1 MKKNILTSLLFMVA
15 MLLQAQTIDV
25 NGTKM
30 LANQNNSFPLWLS
43 SGSSVSPEYPVFSIS
58 AIEFSIVESVEGSNM
73 VFSRVL
79 EITETQTVPEGTTWK
94 IESVQT
100 ANQEDYIT
108 QADLDAA
115 NSALADASAN
125 VADLES
131 QLETAMLNQE
141 DGITQVDVDSV
152 QADLDAAN
160 SALAD
165 ASANVADLESQ
176 LETAMLNQE
185 DGIGQD
191 DVDAAYADGAASVTP
206 LYQVGDMVEG
216 GIVFYVD
223 ATGEHGLVAAQED
236 LEGTYEWGCYLQSV
250 SGADSQWIGSG
261 LQNTMDI
268 TNQGCATENGG
279 VTAAQA
285 ALDAEIN
292 GYSDWYLPSRDEL
305 YQMYLNIGQGGL
317 NANNIGGFS
326 NDFYWSSSEFNSSYA
341 WPVFFFDGTTYFNY
355 KYGPDRV
362 RVIRAF

>member
-15 MLLQAQTIDV
+15 MLLQAQTIDI

-58 AIEFSIVESVEGSNM
+58 AIEFSIVASVEGSNM

-100 ANQEDYIT
+100 AN
-108 QADLDAA
+108 
-115 NSALADASAN
+115 
-125 VADLES
+125 ES
-131 QLETAMLNQE
+131 FNDSLIVLSQQL
-141 DGITQVDVDSV
+141 DSV
-152 QADLDAAN
+152 
-160 SALAD
+160 
-165 ASANVADLESQ
+165 
-176 LETAMLNQE
+176 LN
-185 DGIGQD
+185 
-191 DVDAAYADGAASVTP
+191 APCTP
-206 LYQVGDMVEG
+206 LYQVGDMLEG

-236 LEGTYEWGCYLQSV
+236 LEGTYEWGCYNQSV
-250 SGADSQWIGSG
+250 SGADSKWIGSG

-268 TNQGCATENGG
+268 TNQGCETEDGG
-279 VTAAQA
+279 ITAAQA

-292 GYSDWYLPSRDEL
+292 SYSDWYLPSVGEL
-305 YQMYLNIGQGGL
+305 QIMYLSIANGSYLDNIG
-317 NANNIGGFS
+317 
-326 NDFYWSSSEFNSSYA
+326 DFQNVYYWSSSVYSSYNA
-341 WPVFFFDGTTYFNY
+341 WYVYFGSGYTSSNY
-355 KYGPDRV
+355 KSYTYRV

>member
-100 ANQEDYIT
+100 ANQSFNDS
-108 QADLDAA
+108 L
-115 NSALADASAN
+115 N
-125 VADLES
+125 VLSE
-131 QLETAMLNQE
+131 QL
-141 DGITQVDVDSV
+141 DSV
-152 QADLDAAN
+152 
-160 SALAD
+160 
-165 ASANVADLESQ
+165 
-176 LETAMLNQE
+176 LN
-185 DGIGQD
+185 
-191 DVDAAYADGAASVTP
+191 APCTP
-206 LYQVGDMVEG
+206 LYQVGDMLEG

-223 ATGEHGLVAAQED
+223 ETGQHGLVAAQED
-236 LEGTYEWGCYLQSV
+236 LEGTYEWGCYQQSV

-268 TNQGCATENGG
+268 TNQGCATQNGG
-279 VTAAQA
+279 ITAAQA

-292 GYSDWYLPSRDEL
+292 GYSDWCLPSLAEL
-305 YQMYLNIGQGGL
+305 YTMYITIGQGSENG
-317 NANNIGGFS
+317 NVGGFS
-326 NDFYWSSSEFNSSYA
+326 NSYYWSSSENGLNYA
-341 WPVFFFDGTTYFNY
+341 WNVDFYNGDTGNFF
-355 KYGPDRV
+355 KYITGRV

>member
-1 MKKNILTSLLFMVA
+1 MKKNVLTSLLFMVA

-30 LANQNNSFPLWLS
+30 LANENNSFPLWLS

-58 AIEFSIVESVEGSNM
+58 AIEFSIVESLEGSNM

-100 ANQEDYIT
+100 AN
-108 QADLDAA
+108 
-115 NSALADASAN
+115 
-125 VADLES
+125 ES
-131 QLETAMLNQE
+131 FNDSLIVLSQQL
-141 DGITQVDVDSV
+141 DSV
-152 QADLDAAN
+152 
-160 SALAD
+160 
-165 ASANVADLESQ
+165 
-176 LETAMLNQE
+176 LN
-185 DGIGQD
+185 
-191 DVDAAYADGAASVTP
+191 APCTP
-206 LYQVGDMVEG
+206 LYQLGDMVEG

-236 LEGTYEWGCYLQSV
+236 LEGTYEWGCYGEFV
-250 SGADSQWIGSG
+250 DGADSKWIGSG

-268 TNQGCATENGG
+268 TIQGCTTQNGSI
-279 VTAAQA
+279 TAAQA
-285 ALDAEIN
+285 ALDAELN

-317 NANNIGGFS
+317 NANNNIG
-326 NDFYWSSSEFNSSYA
+326 DFQNSWYWSSSESNNVYA
-341 WPVFFFDGTTYFNY
+341 WVVNFNNGVTNNLGKGTTY
-355 KYGPDRV
+355 RV

>member
-108 QADLDAA
+108 
-115 NSALADASAN
+115 
-125 VADLES
+125 
-131 QLETAMLNQE
+131 
-141 DGITQVDVDSV
+141 

>member
-58 AIEFSIVESVEGSNM
+58 AIEFSIVASVEGSNM

-100 ANQEDYIT
+100 ANDSFN
-108 QADLDAA
+108 DSL
-115 NSALADASAN
+115 SVL
-125 VADLES
+125 S
-131 QLETAMLNQE
+131 QQL
-141 DGITQVDVDSV
+141 DSV
-152 QADLDAAN
+152 
-160 SALAD
+160 
-165 ASANVADLESQ
+165 
-176 LETAMLNQE
+176 LN
-185 DGIGQD
+185 
-191 DVDAAYADGAASVTP
+191 APCTP
-206 LYQVGDMVEG
+206 LYQLGDIVEG

-223 ATGEHGLVAAQED
+223 ATGEHGLVATEED
-236 LEGTYEWGCYLQSV
+236 LEGTYEWGCYGEYV
-250 SGADSQWIGSG
+250 DGADSKWIGSG

-268 TNQGCATENGG
+268 TNQGCETEVGG
-279 VTAAQA
+279 ITAAQA

-292 GYSDWYLPSRDEL
+292 GYSDWYLPSIGEL
-305 YQMYLNIGQGGL
+305 YQMYITIGQGSENG
-317 NANNIGGFS
+317 NIGGFS
-326 NDFYWSSSEFNSSYA
+326 NNWYWSSSEYDDFNAWGVSFLNGYAGSY
-341 WPVFFFDGTTYFNY
+341 PIKTNTY
-355 KYGPDRV
+355 RV

>member
-15 MLLQAQTIDV
+15 MLMQAQTIDV

-58 AIEFSIVESVEGSNM
+58 AIEFSIVESLEGSNM

-100 ANQEDYIT
+100 AN
-108 QADLDAA
+108 
-115 NSALADASAN
+115 
-125 VADLES
+125 ES
-131 QLETAMLNQE
+131 FNDSLIVLSQQL
-141 DGITQVDVDSV
+141 DSV
-152 QADLDAAN
+152 LNAPC
-160 SALAD
+160 
-165 ASANVADLESQ
+165 
-176 LETAMLNQE
+176 TA
-185 DGIGQD
+185 
-191 DVDAAYADGAASVTP
+191 

-236 LEGTYEWGCYLQSV
+236 LEGTYQWGCYGESV
-250 SGADSQWIGSG
+250 EGADSKWIGSG

-268 TNQGCATENGG
+268 TIQGCTTQNGG
-279 VTAAQA
+279 ITAAQA
-285 ALDAEIN
+285 SLDTEIN
-292 GYSDWYLPSRDEL
+292 GYSDWYLPSVGEL
-305 YQMYLNIGQGGL
+305 QTMFITIGQGSENG
-317 NANNIGGFS
+317 NIGSFS
-326 NDFYWSSSEFNSSYA
+326 NSWYWSSSESDNYPAWFVSFNDGSTGSYGKDDA
-341 WPVFFFDGTTYFNY
+341 A
-355 KYGPDRV
+355 RV

>member
-1 MKKNILTSLLFMVA
+1 MKKNILTSLLFILA

-30 LANQNNSFPLWLS
+30 LANENNSFPLWLS

-58 AIEFSIVESVEGSNM
+58 AIEFSIVESLEGSNM

-100 ANQEDYIT
+100 AN
-108 QADLDAA
+108 
-115 NSALADASAN
+115 
-125 VADLES
+125 ES
-131 QLETAMLNQE
+131 FNDSLIVLSQQL
-141 DGITQVDVDSV
+141 DSV
-152 QADLDAAN
+152 LNAPC
-160 SALAD
+160 
-165 ASANVADLESQ
+165 
-176 LETAMLNQE
+176 TA
-185 DGIGQD
+185 
-191 DVDAAYADGAASVTP
+191 

-236 LEGTYEWGCYLQSV
+236 LEGIYEWGCLGESV
-250 SGADSQWIGSG
+250 DGADSKWIGSG

-279 VTAAQA
+279 ITAAQA
-285 ALDAEIN
+285 SLDAEIN
-292 GYSDWYLPSRDEL
+292 GYGDWYLPSRDEMF
-305 YQMYLNIGQGGL
+305 QMYLNIGQGGL
-317 NANNIGGFS
+317 NANNNIG
-326 NDFYWSSSEFNSSYA
+326 DFQNYYYWSSSENDGNDAWSVDFN
-341 WPVFFFDGTTYFNY
+341 DGGTTNDGGKSYTV
-355 KYGPDRV
+355 KV

>member
-100 ANQEDYIT
+100 AN
-108 QADLDAA
+108 
-115 NSALADASAN
+115 
-125 VADLES
+125 ES
-131 QLETAMLNQE
+131 FDDSLSVLSQQL
-141 DGITQVDVDSV
+141 DSV
-152 QADLDAAN
+152 
-160 SALAD
+160 
-165 ASANVADLESQ
+165 
-176 LETAMLNQE
+176 LN
-185 DGIGQD
+185 
-191 DVDAAYADGAASVTP
+191 APCTP
-206 LYQVGDMVEG
+206 LYQVGDMLEG

-223 ATGEHGLVAAQED
+223 ATGEHGLVAAMED
-236 LEGTYEWGCYLQSV
+236 LEGYYEWGCYNQSV
-250 SGADSQWIGSG
+250 IGADSQWIGSG

-279 VTAAQA
+279 TTAAQA

-292 GYSDWYLPSRDEL
+292 GYSDWYLPSIGEL
-305 YQMYLNIGQGGL
+305 QTMYITIGQGSENG
-317 NANNIGGFS
+317 NIGGFE
-326 NDFYWSSSEFNSSYA
+326 NNYYWSSSENYNYFAWFVNFYNGGSSLNDKNYA
-341 WPVFFFDGTTYFNY
+341 
-355 KYGPDRV
+355 RLV
-362 RVIRAF
+362 RIIRAF

>member
-30 LANQNNSFPLWLS
+30 LTNQNNSFPLWLS

-100 ANQEDYIT
+100 AN
-108 QADLDAA
+108 
-115 NSALADASAN
+115 
-125 VADLES
+125 ES
-131 QLETAMLNQE
+131 FDDSLIVLSQQL
-141 DGITQVDVDSV
+141 DSV
-152 QADLDAAN
+152 
-160 SALAD
+160 
-165 ASANVADLESQ
+165 
-176 LETAMLNQE
+176 LN
-185 DGIGQD
+185 
-191 DVDAAYADGAASVTP
+191 APCTP
-206 LYQVGDMVEG
+206 LYQLGDMLEG

-236 LEGTYEWGCYLQSV
+236 LEGTYEWGCYGESV
-250 SGADSQWIGSG
+250 DGADSKWIGSG

-268 TNQGCATENGG
+268 TNQGCVTENAGI
-279 VTAAQA
+279 TAAQA

-317 NANNIGGFS
+317 NANNNIGGFIS
-326 NDFYWSSSEFNSSYA
+326 NWYWSSSEDGSNYA
-341 WPVFFFDGTTYFNY
+341 WTVYFNNGY
-355 KYGPDRV
+355 ADNGSKNDTHRV

>member
-58 AIEFSIVESVEGSNM
+58 AIEFSIVQSVEGSNM
-73 VFSRVL
+73 LFSRVL

-100 ANQEDYIT
+100 AN
-108 QADLDAA
+108 
-115 NSALADASAN
+115 
-125 VADLES
+125 ES
-131 QLETAMLNQE
+131 FDDSLSVLSQQL
-141 DGITQVDVDSV
+141 DSV
-152 QADLDAAN
+152 
-160 SALAD
+160 
-165 ASANVADLESQ
+165 
-176 LETAMLNQE
+176 LN
-185 DGIGQD
+185 
-191 DVDAAYADGAASVTP
+191 APCTP
-206 LYQVGDMVEG
+206 LYQLGDIVEG

-236 LEGTYEWGCYLQSV
+236 LEGTYEWGCYNQSV

-268 TNQGCATENGG
+268 TNQGCTTEDGG
-279 VTAAQA
+279 ITAAQA

-292 GYSDWYLPSRDEL
+292 GYSDWYLPSVGEL
-305 YQMYLNIGQGGL
+305 QIMYLSIASGSYLGNIG
-317 NANNIGGFS
+317 
-326 NDFYWSSSEFNSSYA
+326 DFQSTYYWSSSENNGSIA
-341 WPVFFFDGTTYFNY
+341 WYVNFINGYTIYYSKSN
-355 KYGPDRV
+355 PDRV